1 MYAPNVLKINPV
13 EKTARN
19 GVSLGSRRTIS
30 LRVAEDKP
38 LLAKEEDHRSA
49 ECYRALRTRI
59 LHHPKRPKTIIV
71 SSPGVGDGKTLT
83 TLNLAGMLAL
93 KTETRVLIVDADLRR
108 PAVHSRLGIA
118 DTPGLAEVLE
128 GSCRLDEAMVTVAE
142 RPNFSILPA
151 GRPSTNPA
159 ELFDSPSWRAL
170 MAELRNEFSY
180 VLLDSPP
187 VGIVTDFDLI
197 ARDTDGVLMVLR
209 QNHTARSLC
218 LDALAHVKER
228 LLGCVVNNS
237 IDWFLWRTSTPDYY
251 YYQGNRPESRA
262 PKSKARRGGA

>member
-30 LRVAEDKP
+30 LRVAEDQP

-93 KTETRVLIVDADLRR
+93 KKRNSRVDCGRR
-108 PAVHSRLGIA
+108 SAPARGPQSSRHRRHSGLG
-118 DTPGLAEVLE
+118 
-128 GSCRLDEAMVTVAE
+128 GS
-142 RPNFSILPA
+142 A
-151 GRPSTNPA
+151 GRIMP
-159 ELFDSPSWRAL
+159 
-170 MAELRNEFSY
+170 
-180 VLLDSPP
+180 
-187 VGIVTDFDLI
+187 
-197 ARDTDGVLMVLR
+197 
-209 QNHTARSLC
+209 
-218 LDALAHVKER
+218 
-228 LLGCVVNNS
+228 
-237 IDWFLWRTSTPDYY
+237 
-251 YYQGNRPESRA
+251 
-262 PKSKARRGGA
+262 ARRGNGNRCRTAEFLDSTGRASIDESGRVVRLAIVARSDGGIAQ